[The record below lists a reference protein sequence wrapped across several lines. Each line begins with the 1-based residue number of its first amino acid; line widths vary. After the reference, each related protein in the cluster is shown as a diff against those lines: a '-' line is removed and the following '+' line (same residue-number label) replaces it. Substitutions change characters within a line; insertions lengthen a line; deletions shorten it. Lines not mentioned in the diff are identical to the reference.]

1 MLLVKFVSLEFLYLF
16 IRSFSHSV
24 EWDFLNFYFLVVDE
38 QKELQL
44 EVERLKQIVQKQ
56 REELRSV
63 EKDLDQKHTT
73 TEMVSALLEFCSER
87 KFVLNYLLFRS
98 TQYEYHNRVLTV
110 NVEFISHDK
119 LVKTSWKSCVMKF
132 CYIQFLM

>member
-1 MLLVKFVSLEFLYLF
+1 MRFFKY
-16 IRSFSHSV
+16 
-24 EWDFLNFYFLVVDE
+24 YFLVVDE

-73 TEMVSALLEFCSER
+73 TEMVSALLEFCSGMKICFE
-87 KFVLNYLLFRS
+87 LF
-98 TQYEYHNRVLTV
+98 TV
-110 NVEFISHDK
+110 QIDTIWIS
-119 LVKTSWKSCVMKF
+119 
-132 CYIQFLM
+132 